1 LKEILFTARKPFR
14 EEPYDE
20 LPKVENDLLIDD
32 LEDEDCFEKPLISS
46 SSKPDKL
53 VLVRKTQED
62 KASERLLIES
72 IVKQMS
78 RKEENKESSESE
90 EDSED
95 IGELLGDG
103 GGKTYVND
111 MKN

>member
-1 LKEILFTARKPFR
+1 MKEILFTARKPFR
-14 EEPYDE
+14 EEPYNE

-46 SSKPDKL
+46 NKPDKL

-62 KASERLLIES
+62 KESERLLIES

-78 RKEENKESSESE
+78 NKEEKKESSESE

-103 GGKTYVND
+103 GGKMYVNE
-111 MKN
+111 MKT

>member
-1 LKEILFTARKPFR
+1 MKEILFTARKPFR

-32 LEDEDCFEKPLISS
+32 LEDEDCFDKPLIS

-78 RKEENKESSESE
+78 RKEENKESFCFPCPFR
-90 EDSED
+90 
-95 IGELLGDG
+95 G
-103 GGKTYVND
+103 VN
-111 MKN
+111 KH

>member
-1 LKEILFTARKPFR
+1 
-14 EEPYDE
+14 
-20 LPKVENDLLIDD
+20 LIDD
-32 LEDEDCFEKPLISS
+32 LEDEDCFEKPLISN
-46 SSKPDKL
+46 KPDKL

-62 KASERLLIES
+62 KESERLLIES

-78 RKEENKESSESE
+78 RKEDKKESSESE

-103 GGKTYVND
+103 GGKMYMNE
-111 MKN
+111 MKT